1 MSELFESSLLDDV
14 PKWYGVTGPISFD
27 FPSED
32 DLKMTRTLMEF
43 LKSRNIFQTH
53 LEVEHRERVIRNLES
68 LFKQWLTETCLKMN
82 IPDSV
87 TEQVGGRV
95 VPFGS
100 FALGLHTKGADVDLL
115 CVGPGFV
122 PRAAFFTSFV
132 EKLKTHNAVQFIRV
146 IENAHVPVV
155 KLTFDGIDI
164 DMVYA
169 KMMRKSI
176 TDKLDLMDVEYLR
189 EMEIQCVR
197 SLQGYRVTQEI
208 MSLVPNIFT
217 FRVVLATIKHWAKCR
232 NIYSNMMGFLGGVSW
247 WPVPIVLQ
255 NPVEHNLNLP
265 VWNPRVRKTDRCHL
279 MPIITPS
286 YPYQNSTVNVTSST
300 RKIMMEEIMRGNKI
314 MEEMNGSKTSWMKLF
329 ERASFLQNYKHYL
342 VLRASAST
350 KDQHDV
356 WAGFV
361 ESKIRHLV
369 GILERNCN
377 ISLVCPSLQSHS
389 EKDGLNTLWLIGVKF
404 NSNNKNFNLS
414 QETTNFFELVYAH
427 AGNLLAEGVE
437 LSVKYAN
444 NKTVRFLLP
453 SENTLKEVPSSR
465 PAKKRKLSPHSNH

>member
-1 MSELFESSLLDDV
+1 
-14 PKWYGVTGPISFD
+14 
-27 FPSED
+27 
-32 DLKMTRTLMEF
+32 
-43 LKSRNIFQTH
+43 
-53 LEVEHRERVIRNLES
+53 
-68 LFKQWLTETCLKMN
+68 MN

-87 TEQVGGRV
+87 TEQVGG
-95 VPFGS
+95 
-100 FALGLHTKGADVDLL
+100 L
-115 CVGPGFV
+115 CPTSC
-122 PRAAFFTSFV
+122 FFTSFV

-247 WPVPIVLQ
+247 GILVARICQLYPYATVATLVAKFFKVFSLHQWPVPIVLQ

-300 RKIMMEEIMRGNKI
+300 RKIMMEEIC
-314 MEEMNGSKTSWMKLF
+314 
-329 ERASFLQNYKHYL
+329 
-342 VLRASAST
+342 
-350 KDQHDV
+350 
-356 WAGFV
+356 
-361 ESKIRHLV
+361 V
-369 GILERNCN
+369 GTR
-377 ISLVCPSLQSHS
+377 
-389 EKDGLNTLWLIGVKF
+389 
-404 NSNNKNFNLS
+404 
-414 QETTNFFELVYAH
+414 
-427 AGNLLAEGVE
+427 
-437 LSVKYAN
+437 
-444 NKTVRFLLP
+444 
-453 SENTLKEVPSSR
+453 
-465 PAKKRKLSPHSNH
+465 